1 MECLVLVRLN
11 FSAMNRL
18 QLVSVRVNL
27 GEYMGHVFENLKVM
41 DLYVSLFKFAQS
53 FNLKSRF

>member
-1 MECLVLVRLN
+1 
-11 FSAMNRL
+11 MNRL